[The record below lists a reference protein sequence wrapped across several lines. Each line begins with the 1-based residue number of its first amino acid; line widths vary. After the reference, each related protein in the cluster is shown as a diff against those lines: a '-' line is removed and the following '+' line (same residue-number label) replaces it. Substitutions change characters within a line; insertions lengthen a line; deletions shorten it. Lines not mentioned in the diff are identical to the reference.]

1 MRDKTFYSIFV
12 GGYKLSWSA
21 FQTIDLEGYICSI
34 CEALSDNLKFTRTI
48 NAHNNETCSRN
59 KSFSLDVIIFLVHV
73 MLPLRT
79 VSVSFPANHVH
90 MPAALMNKQKAN
102 FLVNITLLELG
113 N

>member
-1 MRDKTFYSIFV
+1 MCTTMRLAVAI
-12 GGYKLSWSA
+12 
-21 FQTIDLEGYICSI
+21 
-34 CEALSDNLKFTRTI
+34 NLFHLMLLF
-48 NAHNNETCSRN
+48 A
-59 KSFSLDVIIFLVHV
+59 DHV

-79 VSVSFPANHVH
+79 VSFGFPANHVH